1 MTTRDELRQIF
12 ADKLGTPRS
21 VESVDVIYNITVDA
35 LSKQDSWPPCSIPE
49 AIKWVRS
56 TEDKMT
62 RDQSLGMQ
70 SVFLAIYSVSGD
82 EWPPISPAT
91 FADST
96 MPNMRPMFGKYVNS
110 ILAEGG

>member
-1 MTTRDELRQIF
+1 MFQ
-12 ADKLGTPRS
+12 DKLGTPRS
-21 VESVDVIYNITVDA
+21 RESVDSIYAGVVQS
-35 LSKQDSWPPCSIPE
+35 LSKQPKWPPCSIPE

-82 EWPPISPAT
+82 EWPPLSPAA
-91 FADST
+91 FAGSA
-96 MPNMRPMFGKYVNS
+96 MPGIRKTFGKYVNS
-110 ILAEGG
+110 IIAEGG